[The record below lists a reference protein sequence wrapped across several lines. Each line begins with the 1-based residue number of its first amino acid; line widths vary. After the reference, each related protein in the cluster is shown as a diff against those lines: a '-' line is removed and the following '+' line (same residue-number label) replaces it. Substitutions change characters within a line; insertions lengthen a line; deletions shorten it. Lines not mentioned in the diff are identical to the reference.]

1 MDALQS
7 FPQLPVGDKSLALP
21 PSKSLSP
28 SEAFARAA
36 ECWRQG
42 DYRQTIALCRKI
54 VAAIPR
60 HTDSLGLL
68 GLSLHQTGANDEA
81 LKVLDSALSIAQRA
95 DFLVHRAMVL
105 RALKRDNDAF
115 NDLIAATK
123 LKPDYAE
130 AHASLGRLL
139 RLSGNRGGA
148 LKHLSRAAEINWQQP
163 RVHSDLAA
171 IHLARDE
178 IELACK
184 HFEAHFI
191 QALPQIKL
199 NALPKTKTDEPEADE
214 KPKVSKPELFG
225 AALPA
230 MKKLLDGAGI
240 EFFLGDGTA
249 LGCVRDGDFISFD
262 KDIDIGVWD
271 SVPREKVTALLDA
284 SDEFWIEE
292 RRDPRYADILIC
304 GRYRDVVAIDIFF
317 YKHEKDYV
325 WHGLRH
331 GDHEVRWRQTPFD
344 LVPVEFRKTRY
355 LIPSPVERYLSEL
368 YEDWRTPD
376 PDYCPYVTGNI
387 VGGLPSMAKCYAL
400 KELQSA
406 LGAGKAG
413 KAMNIARRLLPRLKA
428 HAPSPELEAGL
439 AAFVANNS

>member
-1 MDALQS
+1 MSNILESQ
-7 FPQLPVGDKSLALP
+7 PKT
-21 PSKSLSP
+21 SLSP
-28 SEAFARAA
+28 SAAFAKAT

-42 DYRQTIALCRKI
+42 DYGQTIALCRKI
-54 VAAIPR
+54 IAAVPR
-60 HTDSLGLL
+60 HKDSLGLL
-68 GLSLHQTGANDEA
+68 GLSLFQAGDHTQA
-81 LKVLDSALSIAQRA
+81 LKALNSALSIAERA
-95 DFLVHRAMVL
+95 DFLTHRAMVL

-139 RLSGNRGGA
+139 RQSGNRGGA
-148 LKHLSRAAEINWQQP
+148 LKHLKRAAELNWQQP

-171 IHLARDE
+171 IYLARDE
-178 IELACK
+178 VELAYR

-199 NALPKTKTDEPEADE
+199 NSLPKAKSDEQAEASD
-214 KPKVSKPELFG
+214 KPKISKPELFG

-230 MKKLLDGAGI
+230 MKKLLDAAGI

-249 LGCVRDGDFISFD
+249 LGCVRDSDFISFD

-271 SVPREKVTALLDA
+271 SVPREKITALLEE
-284 SDEFWIEE
+284 SDNFWIEE
-292 RRDPRYADILIC
+292 KRDPRYADILIC

-317 YKHEKDYV
+317 YKRERDYV

-331 GDHEVRWRQTPFD
+331 ADHEIRWRQTPFD
-344 LVPVEFRKTRY
+344 LVPVEFRKTSY
-355 LIPSPVERYLSEL
+355 LLPSPVERYLTEL
-368 YEDWRTPD
+368 YEDWRKPD

-387 VGGLPSMAKCYAL
+387 VGGLPLMAKCYAL
-400 KELQSA
+400 KDMQSA

-413 KAMNIARRLLPRLKA
+413 KALNIAKRLLPRLKA
-428 HAPSPELEAGL
+428 HAPSSELEAGL
-439 AAFVANNS
+439 ATFIANNG

>member
-1 MDALQS
+1 LKDQHGNTSLEA
-7 FPQLPVGDKSLALP
+7 KSNIP
-21 PSKSLSP
+21 LSP
-28 SEAFARAA
+28 SAAFVRAT
-36 ECWRQG
+36 EFWRQG

-54 VAAIPR
+54 VAAAPR
-60 HTDSLGLL
+60 HADSLGLL
-68 GLSLHQTGANDEA
+68 GLSLHQSGTHAEA
-81 LKVLDSALSIAQRA
+81 LKAFNAALAVATRA
-95 DFLVHRAMVL
+95 DFLTHRAMVL
-105 RALKRDNDAF
+105 RALKRDNDAL

-130 AHASLGRLL
+130 AHANLGRLL

-148 LKHLSRAAEINWQQP
+148 LKHLKRAAELNWQQP

-171 IHLARDE
+171 IYLARDE
-178 IELACK
+178 VELACK

-199 NALPKTKTDEPEADE
+199 ASLPKSKSEEAEEPDN

-230 MKKLLDGAGI
+230 MKKLLDAAGI

-271 SVPREKVTALLDA
+271 SVSREKISAILED
-284 SDEFWIEE
+284 SDDFWIEE
-292 RRDPRYADILIC
+292 KRDPRYADILIC

-317 YKHEKDYV
+317 YKREKDYV

-331 GDHEVRWRQTPFD
+331 ADHEVRWRQTPFD
-344 LVPVEFRKTRY
+344 LVPVEFRKTNY
-355 LIPSPVERYLSEL
+355 LLPSSIERYLTEL

-376 PDYCPYVTGNI
+376 SNYCPYVTGNI
-387 VGGLPSMAKCYAL
+387 VGGLPPMAKCYAL
-400 KELQSA
+400 KDLQTA
-406 LGAGKAG
+406 LGVGKAE
-413 KAMNIARRLLPRLKA
+413 KAMGIARRLLPRLKE

-439 AAFVANNS
+439 AAFIANNS